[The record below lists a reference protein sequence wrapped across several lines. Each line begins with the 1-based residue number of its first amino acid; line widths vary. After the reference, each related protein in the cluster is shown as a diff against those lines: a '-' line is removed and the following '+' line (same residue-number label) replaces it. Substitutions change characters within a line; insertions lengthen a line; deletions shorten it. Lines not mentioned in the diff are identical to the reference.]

1 MASVKVVRL
10 LSQLA
15 TKELV
20 SQVAQVPKE
29 VTQVQRRIFLRREN
43 IDLTCYV
50 NEPSLSF
57 TVLGEGHCWKVLI
70 GLGLRALLTSPP
82 AIHD

>member
-29 VTQVQRRIFLRREN
+29 VTQVQRRIFLRRNVRDER
-43 IDLTCYV
+43 IY
-50 NEPSLSF
+50 
-57 TVLGEGHCWKVLI
+57 I
-70 GLGLRALLTSPP
+70 
-82 AIHD
+82 

>member
-29 VTQVQRRIFLRREN
+29 VTQVQRRIFLRQQNRYY
-43 IDLTCYV
+43 LT
-50 NEPSLSF
+50 P
-57 TVLGEGHCWKVLI
+57 
-70 GLGLRALLTSPP
+70 LTSLCEVSQCWEK
-82 AIHD
+82 AVD

>member
-1 MASVKVVRL
+1 MAGVKVVRL

-29 VTQVQRRIFLRREN
+29 VTQVQRGIILRQQNRN
-43 IDLTCYV
+43 YSC
-50 NEPSLSF
+50 
-57 TVLGEGHCWKVLI
+57 
-70 GLGLRALLTSPP
+70 
-82 AIHD
+82 

>member
-29 VTQVQRRIFLRREN
+29 VTQVQRGIFYKTKRSRREN
-43 IDLTCYV
+43 LYLTCYV

-57 TVLGEGHCWKVLI
+57 TVLGEG
-70 GLGLRALLTSPP
+70 R
-82 AIHD
+82 